1 MSDFDKILMTAAV
14 TVFGGLI
21 FHFFTQFFLKLFI
34 EPVQKYRDHKSEAIS
49 LLHFYS
55 NILGLRVEKCEPQ
68 VERERY
74 FKAQDEIRMCYSNL
88 TAAYHSIFPKWLAM
102 VLCLIPKKDKFK
114 MASGN
119 LLSLSFL
126 GNFKAENQDSIE
138 LAKKRL
144 VCWGQNGKTKI
155 FQLH

>member
-1 MSDFDKILMTAAV
+1 
-14 TVFGGLI
+14 
-21 FHFFTQFFLKLFI
+21 
-34 EPVQKYRDHKSEAIS
+34 
-49 LLHFYS
+49 
-55 NILGLRVEKCEPQ
+55 
-68 VERERY
+68 
-74 FKAQDEIRMCYSNL
+74 
-88 TAAYHSIFPKWLAM
+88 
-102 VLCLIPKKDKFK
+102 

-126 GNFKAENQDSIE
+126 GNFKAETQDSIE